1 MGVAGVIPGR
11 RSHDR
16 TSPAA
21 SASTFPVTTGHGRT
35 TGSKRSSHRLPLGR
49 CTYTSMPTT
58 KFDLQM
64 LHRSFTTFTCWM
76 AFGVSTSESTLT
88 APTRWRSTSR
98 LDLLVPS
105 YDDEPD
111 TSMVTKIQ
119 TRSNLVR
126 HVHVRLS
133 GNLSTS
139 DVFVRQ

>member
-1 MGVAGVIPGR
+1 M
-11 RSHDR
+11 
-16 TSPAA
+16 PAA
-21 SASTFPVTTGHGRT
+21 KS
-35 TGSKRSSHRLPLGR
+35 
-49 CTYTSMPTT
+49 
-58 KFDLQM
+58 DLQM
-64 LHRSFTTFTCWM
+64 LRRSFTTFTYRM

-88 APTRWRSTSR
+88 APIRRHSASR

-133 GNLSTS
+133 RNLSTS
-139 DVFVRQ
+139 DVFIRQ

>member
-1 MGVAGVIPGR
+1 MGVAGIVPRQRRHGR
-11 RSHDR
+11 NS
-16 TSPAA
+16 SAA

-64 LHRSFTTFTCWM
+64 LHRSFTTFTCRM
-76 AFGVSTSESTLT
+76 AFEVSTSESTLT
-88 APTRWRSTSR
+88 APIRRHSASR

-133 GNLSTS
+133 RNLSTS
-139 DVFVRQ
+139 DVFIRQ